1 MILQTKYFDL
11 ETDMFSFKNP
21 ESIRQQLE
29 EKYRHCFTDEPHNET
44 ITYNDQ
50 FKIHLKYKRINDF
63 LSINPEFPIEEL
75 LFPEVGCIEGYKIM
89 DDDYTCRGFHYEPYH
104 TYSIEEDPVPCEK
117 GFHFC
122 RELANCF
129 NYYRPTSHSDM
140 AHNITYDLDVFKF
153 FNVKSNG
160 ITYKLGDKYCTNN
173 ITILEE
179 CSTKEILEAFKERF
193 NELLFRPNEFKV
205 KLRDELYE
213 YYDNCFHKIIQS
225 EQSEKL
231 EKLDNQP
238 TWTFYI
244 PEED

>member
-11 ETDMFSFKNP
+11 ETDLFSFKNP

-29 EKYRHCFTDEPHNET
+29 EKYYRYFTDEPLTTT
-44 ITYNDQ
+44 IIYNDQ
-50 FKIHLKYKRINDF
+50 FKVHVKYNYINAF
-63 LSINPEFPIEEL
+63 LSTSFEFPTEEL
-75 LFPEVGCIEGYKIM
+75 LFPEVGCVEGYKITNS
-89 DDDYTCRGFHYEPYH
+89 DYSCCDFKYELNH
-104 TYSIEEDPVPCEK
+104 TYTIEEDPAPCRK

-122 RELANCF
+122 GKLANCF
-129 NYYRPTSHSDM
+129 YYYTPERDLFS
-140 AHNITYDLDVFKF
+140 IYDLDDFKF
-153 FNVKSNG
+153 LKVKGNG

-179 CSTKEILEAFKERF
+179 CSTEEILKAFKEWI
-193 NELLFRPNEFKV
+193 NGEWLDINNFKI

-213 YYDNCFHKIIQS
+213 YHDGVFHKVIPG
-225 EQSEKL
+225 EKL
-231 EKLDNQP
+231 NNQP